1 MKTTVEGGR
10 GRQRTV
16 EAGSVEPALWGLVGN
31 TPLIPLPSSTVFD
44 RPLPSVFL
52 KAEWLNPGGSVKDR
66 AALYILRDGVARGE
80 LPAKRLL
87 DSSSGNTA
95 IAYAMLGAAAGIE
108 VTVCVPANA
117 SAERKA
123 LLATYG
129 AEVIFTDPLDG
140 SDGAIRAAHELA
152 ATWPHR
158 YWYADQYNHPANARA
173 HYVTTAEEIWR
184 QTAGRITHLVA
195 GLGTTGTLMGTG
207 RRLKELSAG
216 VELVAVQPDGPFH
229 GLEGLKHLATA
240 IVPGIYDPALPTR
253 TEFVTTEDA
262 EDAVRRLAKQAG
274 LFVGW
279 SFGAALR
286 RSWSATDSTSS
297 GCTIRTPTTRPH
309 RPHSTASTPGPGCR
323 TSSSA
328 WGTAGPASSRAGSW
342 PMTAGPSMRSLSPA
356 RNGRSY
362 GSDGSDPNAAPPV
375 RGRA

>member
-1 MKTTVEGGR
+1 
-10 GRQRTV
+10 
-16 EAGSVEPALWGLVGN
+16 
-31 TPLIPLPSSTVFD
+31 
-44 RPLPSVFL
+44 L
-52 KAEWLNPGGSVKDR
+52 KCEWLNPGGSVKDR
-66 AALYILRDGVARGE
+66 AALFILRDGIARGE

-123 LLATYG
+123 LLETYG

-140 SDGAIRAAHELA
+140 SDGAIREAIRLA
-152 ATWPHR
+152 ASRPDR
-158 YWYADQYNHPANARA
+158 YWHADQYNHPANARA

-184 QTAGRITHLVA
+184 QTAGRVTRLVA

-207 RRLKELSAG
+207 RRLKELNAG

-253 TEFVTTEDA
+253 TEFVATEDA
-262 EDAVRRLAKQAG
+262 EDAVRRLAKQVG

-279 SFGAALR
+279 SSGAALVAAER
-286 RSWSATDSTSS
+286 LRLPATAVVVVIAPDSGDRYLSEQ
-297 GCTIRTPTTRPH
+297 GRL
-309 RPHSTASTPGPGCR
+309 
-323 TSSSA
+323 
-328 WGTAGPASSRAGSW
+328 AGE
-342 PMTAGPSMRSLSPA
+342 
-356 RNGRSY
+356 GR
-362 GSDGSDPNAAPPV
+362 
-375 RGRA
+375 